1 MAQTPYGSWPS
12 PITADLIVQ
21 QAVGLGDVTP
31 GTADLWWAELRPNE
45 GGRIAIVRSMPSGEQ
60 REVLPEW
67 FSARTRVHEYGG
79 GAWWLHD
86 DALFAT
92 NWSDQRLYRIDAE
105 STPKVLTPEPER
117 VGADRY
123 ADGRVTTDGRWVVCV
138 RERHPADGAEAVN
151 EIVAVPAHD
160 GGEPVVLVTGPDFV
174 ACPRP
179 SPDGRHLCWMQW
191 DHPNMPWDDSE
202 LWVADLVDD
211 ADGIR
216 VERPRRLAG
225 GDDESVFQPS
235 WSASGALLFVSDRT
249 NWSNLYRIGADGLTG
264 EAAPVA
270 LGPVEGDV
278 AVPQWVFDQSRY
290 AELHDGRIL
299 CVVSRDGVDHLGV
312 VDVEACELTSL
323 TTPYTAYSSL
333 RAFGYGAVL
342 VAASPSTEAVVAVV
356 DVPRGAT
363 QPTLAV
369 VRPAR
374 DLGVDP
380 AWISHPRPVTFPTE
394 PADEQ
399 AHALYYPPTNPDVEA
414 PADAAPPLVVMSH
427 GGPTSAAR
435 PQLNLTIQYFTSRGF
450 GVVDVNYRGSTG
462 YGRAYRNALRDRWG
476 IADVDDCIAAARH
489 LAAEGAIDGE
499 RLAIRGGSAGGYT
512 TLCALTFRDD
522 FTAGASLYG
531 VADLEALARDT
542 HKFESRY
549 LDLLVGPYPEARD
562 VYLERSPIHQTE
574 RLGCPVILFQ
584 GLEDEIVPPA
594 QSELMAD
601 ALRTKGV
608 PVAYLAFPD
617 EQHGF
622 RQAENIKRVL
632 EAELSFY
639 SQIFGFPLADEV
651 EAVLIENL

>member
-1 MAQTPYGSWPS
+1 MTTSPYGSWPS
-12 PITADLIVQ
+12 PITAELIVE
-21 QAVGLGDVTP
+21 QAVGLGDVAP
-31 GTADLWWAELRPNE
+31 GTADLWWAELRPHE
-45 GGRIAIVRSMPSGEQ
+45 GGRVAIVRLQPGGAH
-60 REVLPEW
+60 RDVLPAS

-92 NWSDQRLYRIDAE
+92 NWADQRVYRIDADSE
-105 STPKVLTPEPER
+105 PRALTPEPAAPA
-117 VGADRY
+117 ADRY

-138 RERHPADGAEAVN
+138 RERHSTDGTEAAN
-151 EIVAVPAHD
+151 EIVAFSAHD
-160 GGEPVVLVTGPDFV
+160 GGEPVVLVDGADFV
-174 ACPRP
+174 SCPRP

-211 ADGIR
+211 ADSIR
-216 VERPRRLAG
+216 IERPRRLAG
-225 GDDESVFQPS
+225 GADESVFQPE
-235 WSASGALLFVSDRT
+235 WSSAGALHVVSDRT
-249 NWSNLYRIGADGLTG
+249 NWSNLYRFDADALDGTAEPEPMAPLDADIG
-264 EAAPVA
+264 
-270 LGPVEGDV
+270 
-278 AVPQWVFDQSRY
+278 VPQWVFDQSRY
-290 AELHDGRIL
+290 VELRDGRVL
-299 CVVSRDGVDHLGV
+299 CAYARDGVDHLGIID
-312 VDVEACELTSL
+312 VDAREVRPLPST
-323 TTPYTAYSSL
+323 YTAYSSL

-342 VAASPSTEAVVAVV
+342 VAASPTTEAVVAVV
-356 DVPRGAT
+356 DVPTGAT
-363 QPTLAV
+363 EPTLAV

-374 DLGVDP
+374 DLGLDP
-380 AWISHPRPVTFPTE
+380 SWLSRPRSITFTTTPSTE
-394 PADEQ
+394 A

-414 PADAAPPLVVMSH
+414 PADDAPPLVVMSH

-435 PQLNLTIQYFTSRGF
+435 PQLNLTVQYFTSRGF

-476 IADVDDCIAAARH
+476 IADVDDCVAAARH
-489 LAAEGAIDGE
+489 LAAEGAVDGE
-499 RLAIRGGSAGGYT
+499 RLVIRGGSAGGFT

-522 FTAGASLYG
+522 FTVGASLYG

-562 VYLERSPIHQTE
+562 VYLARSPIHHTE
-574 RLGCPVILFQ
+574 RLDCPVILFQ

-601 ALRTKGV
+601 ALREKGV
-608 PVAYLAFPD
+608 PVAYLGFPG

-622 RQAENIKRVL
+622 RQAANIKRVL

-639 SQIFGFPLADEV
+639 AQILGFILADDLD
-651 EAVLIENL
+651 AVLIENL